1 MDLCAAPDRR
11 ARAARTRMGEPAG
24 QLRRDAGFAVTRGAR
39 MALRSFVAALAL
51 REALARLAGHAAG
64 LSLKWPND
72 VLLNEGKVAGILL
85 EALGGPNGHLAI
97 GFGVNLI
104 AAPPA
109 GALEPGAVQPV
120 SIRSETGL
128 RLGSAALLDALAE
141 AYAPWEAQLAT
152 WGFRPVREAWLCHAA
167 RLGGEITARTPR
179 ETIRGTFET
188 VDDAGNLVLKTPK
201 GRVSI
206 AAADVFF

>member
-1 MDLCAAPDRR
+1 
-11 ARAARTRMGEPAG
+11 
-24 QLRRDAGFAVTRGAR
+24 
-39 MALRSFVAALAL
+39 MALRSFAAALAL
-51 REALARLAGHAAG
+51 REALARLAGRGDG

-72 VLLNEGKVAGILL
+72 VLLNEGKLAGILL
-85 EALGGPNGHLAI
+85 ETLGGPNKHLAI

-104 AAPPA
+104 AAPPED
-109 GALEPGAVQPV
+109 ALEPGAVRPV
-120 SIRSETGL
+120 SMRAETGL
-128 RLGSAALLDALAE
+128 RPGPAALLDALAE
-141 AYAPWEAQLAT
+141 AYAPWEARLAT
-152 WGFRPVREAWLCHAA
+152 WGFGPVREAWLGHAA
-167 RLGGEITARTPR
+167 RLGEEITARTAC